1 MTSIV
6 TQDRRIE
13 DRNERYSMM
22 AERDIAAAAPELLK
36 ALQMI
41 RSHRAAWLSLN
52 TQEADQVE
60 AAIAK
65 AYGEA

>member
-13 DRNERYSMM
+13 DRNE
-22 AERDIAAAAPELLK
+22 IAAAAPELLK